1 MGRDFRLQL
10 SGRKVYVCS
19 QCNTQLTVHSELI
32 SKSFRGRT
40 GAAWLFGKV
49 VNVSEGALEDR
60 NMTTGKHTIA
70 DVYCNDCGTNVGW
83 RYECASDLSQ
93 KYKEGKFILER
104 ALLKS
109 VEEDERGQQ
118 RSAACVSSDLE
129 FE

>member
-1 MGRDFRLQL
+1 MGREFRRRLT
-10 SGRKVYVCS
+10 GRKVYLCI
-19 QCNTQLTVHSELI
+19 QCNTHLTVHSELI

-83 RYECASDLSQ
+83 RYECASDATQ
-93 KYKEGKFILER
+93 KYKEGKFILEK

-109 VEEDERGQQ
+109 LEEDDSGQQ
-118 RSAACVSSDLE
+118 RSSYMSSDLDYE
-129 FE
+129 